1 MLHALLSCI
10 IKFEYTSKHPNRR
23 QLARNKLF
31 IHNID
36 SHLLSVMGS
45 MVEVSVL
52 LERVSK
58 ATGEVKEKIIAKGII
73 EYLKSNLREVNA
85 KIIELCNKYGVTSA
99 KEMEEKYKRGELE
112 EENTWRDFF
121 RLSHLEERK
130 QILEKL
136 LEEIS
141 VE

>member
-1 MLHALLSCI
+1 
-10 IKFEYTSKHPNRR
+10 
-23 QLARNKLF
+23 
-31 IHNID
+31 
-36 SHLLSVMGS
+36 MGS

-58 ATGEVKEKIIAKGII
+58 ATGEVKEKIIAKGIM

-85 KIIELCNKYGVTSA
+85 KIIELCNKYGVASA

>member
-1 MLHALLSCI
+1 
-10 IKFEYTSKHPNRR
+10 
-23 QLARNKLF
+23 
-31 IHNID
+31 
-36 SHLLSVMGS
+36 
-45 MVEVSVL
+45 MVEVSVF

-58 ATGEVKEKIIAKGII
+58 ATGEVKEKIMAKGIA

-99 KEMEEKYKRGELE
+99 EEMEEKYKRGELE
-112 EENTWRDFF
+112 EEDTWRDFF
-121 RLSHLEERK
+121 RLSQLEERK
-130 QILEKL
+130 EILEKL

>member
-1 MLHALLSCI
+1 
-10 IKFEYTSKHPNRR
+10 
-23 QLARNKLF
+23 
-31 IHNID
+31 
-36 SHLLSVMGS
+36 
-45 MVEVSVL
+45 MVEASVF

-58 ATGEVKEKIIAKGII
+58 ATGEVKEKIMAKGIM
-73 EYLKSNLREVNA
+73 EYLKSSLREVNA

-112 EENTWRDFF
+112 EEDTWRDFF
-121 RLSHLEERK
+121 MLSHLEERK
-130 QILEKL
+130 EILEKL